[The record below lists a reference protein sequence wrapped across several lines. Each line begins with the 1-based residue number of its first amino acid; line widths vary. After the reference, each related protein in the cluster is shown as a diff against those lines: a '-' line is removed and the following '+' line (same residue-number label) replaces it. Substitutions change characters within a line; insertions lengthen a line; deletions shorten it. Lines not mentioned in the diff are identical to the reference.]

1 MVNEEG
7 DVRTRTVLFALG
19 AGLIALAGCAG
30 KGEVVTLDIRTTPPA
45 TEAMAKTSDGV
56 RAAVAAFDD
65 ARPETKRL
73 GTRTHLWGG
82 ETYFDLTGGKPA
94 DVVPLVI
101 AEYLKQKG
109 WRAEVAKAGGAS
121 GAGSPDVLLTGKL
134 LDMSVNAKSRVF
146 STKITATTKMAIQA
160 KNTADDSVVRMT
172 LNGEGSQ
179 SVFWFEPEDA
189 QSLLNVILTDSLEK
203 LLTTTKV
210 ENNVLRLK

>member
-56 RAAVAAFDD
+56 RVAVAAFDD

-109 WRAEVAKAGGAS
+109 GRAEVANAGGAS
-121 GAGSPDVLLTGKL
+121 GAGSPGVMPSGKL
-134 LDMSVNAKSRVF
+134 MDMSVKGKSGVF
-146 STKITATTKMAIQA
+146 ATTI
-160 KNTADDSVVRMT
+160 TGT
-172 LNGEGSQ
+172 
-179 SVFWFEPEDA
+179 PT
-189 QSLLNVILTDSLEK
+189 QSLS
-203 LLTTTKV
+203 
-210 ENNVLRLK
+210 

>member
-1 MVNEEG
+1 LVNEEG

-30 KGEVVTLDIRTTPPA
+30 KGEVVTLDLRTIPPA
-45 TEAMAKTSDGV
+45 TEAIAKTPDGLRV
-56 RAAVAAFDD
+56 AVAAFED

-109 WRAEVAKAGGAS
+109 WRAEVVKSGDAS

-134 LDMSVNAKSRVF
+134 LDFSVNAKSRVF
-146 STKITATTKMAIQA
+146 STKITATTKMAVQA
-160 KNTADDSVVRMT
+160 KNTADGSVVRMT

-179 SVFWFEPEDA
+179 GVFSFEPEDA
-189 QSLLNVILTDSLEK
+189 QNLINDILTDSLEK

-210 ENNVLRLK
+210 ENNLLRLK

>member
-1 MVNEEG
+1 M
-7 DVRTRTVLFALG
+7 
-19 AGLIALAGCAG
+19 ALAGCAG
-30 KGEVVTLDIRTTPPA
+30 KGEVMTLDIRAIPPA
-45 TEAMAKTSDGV
+45 TKAIAKTSDGV
-56 RAAVAAFDD
+56 RVAVAAFED
-65 ARPETKRL
+65 ARPETKTL

-82 ETYFDLTGGKPA
+82 ETYFDVPGGKPA
-94 DVVPLVI
+94 DMVAPVI

-109 WRAEVAKAGGAS
+109 WRAEVVKSGGAS

-160 KNTADDSVVRMT
+160 KNTADGSVVRMT

-189 QSLLNVILTDSLEK
+189 QNLINDILTDSLEK

-210 ENNVLRLK
+210 ENNLLRLK

>member
-1 MVNEEG
+1 
-7 DVRTRTVLFALG
+7 
-19 AGLIALAGCAG
+19 
-30 KGEVVTLDIRTTPPA
+30 
-45 TEAMAKTSDGV
+45 
-56 RAAVAAFDD
+56 
-65 ARPETKRL
+65 
-73 GTRTHLWGG
+73 
-82 ETYFDLTGGKPA
+82 
-94 DVVPLVI
+94 
-101 AEYLKQKG
+101 
-109 WRAEVAKAGGAS
+109 
-121 GAGSPDVLLTGKL
+121 
-134 LDMSVNAKSRVF
+134 MSVNAKSRVF